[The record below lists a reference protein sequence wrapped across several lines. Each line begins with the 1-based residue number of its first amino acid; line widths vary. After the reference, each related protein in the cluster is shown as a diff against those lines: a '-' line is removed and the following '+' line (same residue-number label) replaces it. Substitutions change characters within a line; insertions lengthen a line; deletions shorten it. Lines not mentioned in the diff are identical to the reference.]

1 MTTLA
6 IDIQL
11 SRGDFQL
18 DVNCRLA
25 ARGVTAIFGRSGCG
39 KTSLLRAIA
48 GLESGV
54 SGTISFDQQHW
65 LQPGSSVPTH
75 QRAIGYVFQEPG
87 LFPHLSVKQNLH
99 YGFKRAQNRQQLFA
113 FDQVV
118 SWLGIEPW
126 LEKSPQSLSGG
137 QRQRVAI
144 GRALLS
150 QPQLL
155 LMDEPLSALDASS
168 KRDILPYL
176 ERLHRELH
184 IPILYVSHSTD
195 EVARLADH
203 LLLMHA
209 GKVVAQ
215 DSINNMLTRLDL
227 PLAHNENAEA
237 IIEATVMDVD
247 SEYGLMQLNGSGGEL
262 SVACQSV
269 DIGRQVRLRLLAR
282 DISVTLKRPT
292 ESSILNVLPVVIDAI
307 QESDSTATQLLLR
320 LRWGKDI
327 ILARVTRKSVDTLG
341 LSIGQQIY
349 AQVKS
354 VAVLA

>member
-1 MTTLA
+1 MTALA

-11 SRGDFQL
+11 SRGDFHL
-18 DVNCRLA
+18 EVNCQLPA
-25 ARGVTAIFGRSGCG
+25 KGITAIFGRSGCG

-54 SGTISFDQQHW
+54 SGSIRFDQQSW
-65 LQPGSSVPTH
+65 LAPDLNIPSH
-75 QRAIGYVFQEPG
+75 QRSIGYVFQEAG
-87 LFPHLSVKQNLH
+87 LFPHLSVKQNLE
-99 YGFKRAQNRQQLFA
+99 YGLKRAADRPQVFA

-118 SWLGIEPW
+118 EWMGIGAWLDKRPH
-126 LEKSPQSLSGG
+126 SLSGG

-144 GRALLS
+144 GRALLA

-168 KRDILPYL
+168 KREIMPYL
-176 ERLHRELH
+176 ERLHSELK
-184 IPILYVSHSTD
+184 IPLLYVSHSMD

-203 LLLMHA
+203 LLLMDK

-215 DSINNMLTRLDL
+215 DAINHMLTRLDL
-227 PLAHNENAEA
+227 PLAHSDNAES
-237 IIEATVMDVD
+237 IIEVAVSGVD
-247 SEYGLMQLNGSGGEL
+247 SEYGLMLLTGTGGEL
-262 SVACQSV
+262 SVTCQSV

-282 DISVTLKRPT
+282 DISITLKRQT
-292 ESSILNVLPVVIDAI
+292 DSSILNVLPVEIDAM
-307 QESDSTATQLLLR
+307 QECDRSATQLLLR
-320 LRWGKDI
+320 LRWGEDI
-327 ILARVTRKSVDTLG
+327 LLARVTRKSAVGLG
-341 LSIGQQIY
+341 LRVGMQIF

>member
-1 MTTLA
+1 MNTLA

-11 SRGDFQL
+11 TRGDFQL
-18 DVNCRLA
+18 KVNCSLPA
-25 ARGVTAIFGRSGCG
+25 SGITAIFGRSGCG

-54 SGTISFDQQHW
+54 TGTISFDQQHW
-65 LQPGSSVPTH
+65 LQPELNVPTH
-75 QRAIGYVFQEPG
+75 QRGIGYVFQEPG
-87 LFPHLSVKQNLH
+87 LFPHLSVKQNLE
-99 YGFKRAQNRQQLFA
+99 YGLKRATDRQQVFE

-118 SWLGIEPW
+118 NWLGIESW
-126 LEKSPQSLSGG
+126 LDKRPQSLSGG

-168 KRDILPYL
+168 KREILPYL
-176 ERLHRELH
+176 ERLHSELN

-203 LLLMHA
+203 LLLMHQ
-209 GKVVAQ
+209 GEVVAQ
-215 DSINNMLTRLDL
+215 DTINSMLTRLDL
-227 PLAHNENAEA
+227 PLAHSENAEA
-237 IIEATVMDVD
+237 IIEATVSGVD
-247 SEYGLMQLNGSGGEL
+247 GEYGLMQLAGSGGEL

-282 DISVTLKRPT
+282 DISVTLKRQT
-292 ESSILNVLPVVIDAI
+292 DSSILNVLPVEIDAI
-307 QESDSTATQLLLR
+307 QQSDSTATQLLLR

-327 ILARVTRKSVDTLG
+327 VLARVTRKSVDALG
-341 LSIGQQIY
+341 LSVGQQIY

>member
-54 SGTISFDQQHW
+54 SGTISFDQLHW

-118 SWLGIEPW
+118 NWLGIEPW
-126 LEKSPQSLSGG
+126 LEKSPQFLSGG

-237 IIEATVMDVD
+237 IIEATVTDVD

-262 SVACQSV
+262 SVGCQSV

-292 ESSILNVLPVVIDAI
+292 KSSILNVLPVVIDAI